1 MEEELDEIARGEISW
16 KPIVRNFWKPF
27 INLIDQK
34 DNELKKSDIISE
46 ETEEICPRCGEHLII
61 KLGRYGKFYG
71 CSSYP
76 KCKNTEKIIDKK

>member
-34 DNELKKSDIISE
+34 DNELKKSDIIEKKQNPYPEQIQAPLSD
-46 ETEEICPRCGEHLII
+46 ETPLQFITTKEVLS
-61 KLGRYGKFYG
+61 L
-71 CSSYP
+71 
-76 KCKNTEKIIDKK
+76 